1 MKRRAFLQGA
11 GAAAAAGA
19 AGATPGRSALEE
31 ASATALAAALVEG
44 RTTSVDLVAGY
55 LDRIEAIDRSGPTL
69 RSVIEINPEAVQ
81 IAEQLD
87 RERREGRV
95 RGPLHGLPVLVKDN
109 IASGDK
115 METSAGSPALVG
127 AGAPRDAFVVKRLRD
142 AGAVLLGKTNLSE
155 WANIRGK
162 HSISGW
168 STRGGQTRNPYALD
182 RSPSGSSSGS
192 AAAMAA
198 SLAALAVGTE
208 TDGSITSPAS
218 CNGLVGV
225 KPTVGLLSR
234 DGIVPISFTQ
244 DTAGPMCRTVAD
256 AALLLAA
263 MAGVDARDPATR
275 AQAGRIDLDSL
286 TTLRADALRGARLGI
301 AENLVGDHI
310 ATAKRFDDTL
320 ALLRDAGAVLVKAPL
335 PPIETLWEPEFEVL
349 LVEMQHAMPRYL
361 AEFAPK
367 SPHRS
372 LADLVAY
379 HRAHPLTL
387 ALFGQEYFE
396 LAAGK
401 RGLRDP
407 AYRKALATA
416 RRIARTEGIDAAL
429 RKHRLDALGTPTC
442 GPAWLIDPVH
452 GDASV
457 ASATSF
463 AAVAGY
469 PHVTVP
475 MGQVAGL
482 PVGLSF
488 FAGPWSEPKLLN
500 LAHAFEQ
507 IAQARRA
514 PAYRAGATA

>member
-1 MKRRAFLQGA
+1 MKRRVFLQGA
-11 GAAAAAGA
+11 GAAAAASPA
-19 AGATPGRSALEE
+19 RASAGRIALEE
-31 ASATALAAALVEG
+31 ASATELASALAEG

-55 LDRIEAIDRSGPTL
+55 LDRIEAIDRAGPAL
-69 RSVIEINPEAVQ
+69 RSVIELNPEAAA

-87 RERREGRV
+87 RERHAGRL

-109 IASGDK
+109 IASGDR

-127 AGAPRDAFVVKRLRD
+127 ARAPRDAHVVKRLRD
-142 AGAVLLGKTNLSE
+142 AGALLLGKTNLSE

-192 AAAMAA
+192 ASAMAA

-225 KPTVGLLSR
+225 KPTVGLVSR
-234 DGIVPISFTQ
+234 DGIVPISFSQ

-263 MAGVDARDPATR
+263 MAGVDPRDAATR
-275 AQAGRIDLDSL
+275 AQAGRAELASL
-286 TTLRADALRGARLGI
+286 GTLRPDGLRGARLGV
-301 AENLVGDHI
+301 AENLVGDHLG
-310 ATAKRFDDTL
+310 TARRFEDTL

-335 PPIETLWEPEFEVL
+335 PPIEKLWEPEFEVL
-349 LVEMQHAMPRYL
+349 LVEMQHAMPAYL

-379 HRAHPLTL
+379 HRANPSTL
-387 ALFGQEYFE
+387 SLFGQEYFE
-396 LAAGK
+396 QAATK
-401 RGLRDP
+401 RGLRNP
-407 AYRKALATA
+407 AYRKALAVA
-416 RRIARTEGIDAAL
+416 RRMARAEGIDAAL
-429 RKHRLDALGTPTC
+429 RKHRLDALIAPTC
-442 GPAWLIDPVH
+442 GPAWLIDTVH
-452 GDASV
+452 GDMNV

-488 FAGPWSEPKLLN
+488 FAGAWSEVRLLN
-500 LAHAFEQ
+500 LAHGFEQ

-514 PAYRAGATA
+514 PTYRQSVTA

>member
-11 GAAAAAGA
+11 GAAAAGGA
-19 AGATPGRSALEE
+19 AAAAGGDLPLEE
-31 ASATALAAALVEG
+31 ASAADLARALAEG
-44 RTTSVDLVAGY
+44 RASAAGLVTAY
-55 LDRIEAIDRSGPTL
+55 LERIEKLDRSGPTL
-69 RSVIEINPEAVQ
+69 RSVIELNPEAMA
-81 IAEQLD
+81 IAEALD
-87 RERREGRV
+87 RERRDGRV

-109 IASGDK
+109 IASGDR

-127 AGAPRDAFVVKRLRD
+127 AGAPRDAFVVQRLRE

-192 AAAMAA
+192 GAAMAA

-275 AQAGRIDLDSL
+275 AQAGRIDLAAL
-286 TTLRADALRGARLGI
+286 TRLDAGALRGARLGV
-301 AENLVGDHI
+301 AENLLGDHVG
-310 ATAKRFDDTL
+310 TARLFDDTL
-320 ALLRDAGAVLVKAPL
+320 RLLRDAGAVLVKAPL
-335 PPIETLWEPEFEVL
+335 TPPEKIWEPEFEVL
-349 LVEMQHAMPRYL
+349 LVELQHTMPRYL
-361 AEFAPK
+361 AEFAPR
-367 SPHRS
+367 SAHRS
-372 LADLVAY
+372 LADLVAF
-379 HRAHPLTL
+379 HRAHPATL
-387 ALFGQEYFE
+387 ALFGQEHFE
-396 LAAGK
+396 AAAAK
-401 RGLRDP
+401 RGLDDP
-407 AYRKALATA
+407 TYRKALAAA
-416 RRIARTEGIDAAL
+416 RRLARTDGIDAAL
-429 RKHRLDALGTPTC
+429 RKGRLDALVAPTC
-442 GPAWLIDPVH
+442 GPAWPIDPVH
-452 GDASV
+452 GDANV
-457 ASATSF
+457 MAATTH

-488 FAGPWSEPKLLN
+488 FAEAWSEARLLS

-507 IAQARRA
+507 IAKARRA
-514 PAYRAGATA
+514 PGYATRVAV